1 MWQRAAGRRSLPPI
15 PGEAPFGRTSMGGTG
30 PCSVPTREPLSQ
42 LPKLLSVS
50 FLGHGA
56 GSLSPKGCT
65 RGKTTDGVKPFCR
78 SATTCSSSVPLAVS
92 VLSSLC
98 QSWGM
103 LLALCLQF
111 CTRGQS
117 MADYISLP
125 APGAMLSGQRSSRR
139 KGPQNWDSWSAAG
152 QTGL

>member
-1 MWQRAAGRRSLPPI
+1 MWAKGSWSYKSSSYSRGGAFWQDLNGWDRSLQ
-15 PGEAPFGRTSMGGTG
+15 RS
-30 PCSVPTREPLSQ
+30 
-42 LPKLLSVS
+42 KLESPS
-50 FLGHGA
+50 HSYPSS
-56 GSLSPKGCT
+56 SLYHSWDMALALCLQVCT
-65 RGKTTDGVKPFCR
+65 RGKTTDGVKPFRR
-78 SATTCSSSVPLAVS
+78 SATTCRSSVPLAVS
-92 VLSSLC
+92 VSSLC